1 MTLNKEPGVQI
12 LGPQNT
18 PHHTHSSVQAVGG
31 QVLLGMEF
39 VLREED
45 ILVELGHSSGTCLA
59 HTVPVLKRRKAL
71 FLYVFFCLHVFLY
84 HIYALCTEA
93 RRCPLGLELQMVVIC
108 YVGAGIRTLVL
119 QKGNHCS

>member
-93 RRCPLGLELQMVVIC
+93 R
-108 YVGAGIRTLVL
+108 
-119 QKGNHCS
+119 